1 MQVAEAK
8 GLPKLKYHLL
18 PRTKGF
24 AVTVQCLRNVGKE
37 SHKEHAKW
45 LFHVPALTLLC
56 SSFPHSACF
65 IRRMLESFLS
75 FLPLVCE
82 N

>member
-37 SHKEHAKW
+37 SRTDQF
-45 LFHVPALTLLC
+45 LNVYINPLL
-56 SSFPHSACF
+56 SFS
-65 IRRMLESFLS
+65 LESLC
-75 FLPLVCE
+75 LWKEIGIPH
-82 N
+82 